1 MLSGSYIYPGYLGII
16 IGIILTE
23 EISHAWLNCSMFIT
37 GTPSVAAHTI
47 ISNFDS
53 DWPRK
58 LALFVLTLAGLS
70 DFVDADGQTYLTLVG
85 IAMSISI
92 LAANLGS
99 RAWHFMNWK
108 TLGQGRIYVP
118 VLSFTLAVA
127 TGLLF
132 PYVGFGRIQAGGKSA
147 IMVVCMNAIAVAIV
161 FVFSGIE
168 KVQMFLV
175 NGSEVSNAS
184 FNISLNQVIS
194 ITDALSANR
203 HVTKTLQIS
212 LLVYG

>member
-1 MLSGSYIYPGYLGII
+1 MTTKSHVSCHLTVESIQFTGSYIYPAYLGII

-23 EISHAWLNCSMFIT
+23 EISHAWLNCSMFVT

-47 ISNFDS
+47 ISHFDS

-70 DFVDADGQTYLTLVG
+70 DFVDADGQTYLTLIG
-85 IAMSISI
+85 IVMAISV
-92 LAANLGS
+92 LLANLGS

-118 VLSFTLAVA
+118 VISYVLAVV

-132 PYVGFGRIQAGGKSA
+132 PYIGCGKIQAGGKSA
-147 IMVVCMNAIAVAIV
+147 VLTVCWNAFLVAVV
-161 FVFSGIE
+161 FVFSGLE
-168 KVQMFLV
+168 KVQKFLV
-175 NGSEVSNAS
+175 NGSEVSTCLFS
-184 FNISLNQVIS
+184 SPFI
-194 ITDALSANR
+194 
-203 HVTKTLQIS
+203 
-212 LLVYG
+212 LVG